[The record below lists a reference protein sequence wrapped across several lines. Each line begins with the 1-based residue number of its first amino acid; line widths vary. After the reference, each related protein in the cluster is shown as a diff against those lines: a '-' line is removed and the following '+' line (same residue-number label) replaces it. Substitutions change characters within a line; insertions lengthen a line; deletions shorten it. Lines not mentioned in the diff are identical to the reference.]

1 MSKWKKAVRVI
12 FVSALGLLFV
22 FPIFADDIYEARQ
35 KQGELESKLE
45 QSEQKL
51 ANLKDKVDK
60 AQQAVDEIDGQIAE
74 VEAVIDGYEA
84 DKLELED
91 EIRAL
96 QKQINRK
103 QKEIDHEYSM
113 MSKRIKFLYENLG
126 NSYAEA
132 LLTSDTFADALNKVQ
147 YLIELSDYDRR
158 QMEHLKKLQKGIQE
172 DQDEVKVQKE
182 EVNELLD
189 AQEDQKEV
197 LDGML
202 EVKAEA
208 LSKAEEAQ
216 ATEEE
221 KNAYIAGL
229 LEEQKET
236 VNALVEEYNRKLQEQ
251 LEAQRAAAAAAAENG
266 ETPPPINP
274 GGGGKIWSGGSF
286 LWPLPSPYGKD
297 YITSWFG
304 YRTDPFG
311 GGYTTYHSGV
321 DIGAACNTPIFAV
334 LPGTV
339 VISADGWNGGCGNY
353 TVIYHGGNLYTE
365 YMHQNARA
373 VSVGQTVDQGEV
385 IGYVGTTGSS
395 TGYHL
400 HIAVVQSDHGFD
412 YTCRVDPSAYL
423 GI

>member
-1 MSKWKKAVRVI
+1 MSKWKKTVRIILVA
-12 FVSALGLLFV
+12 ALGILFV

-35 KQGELESKLE
+35 KQSELESELAE
-45 QSEQKL
+45 SEEKL
-51 ANLKDKVDK
+51 ANLKNKVDK

-74 VEAVIDGYEA
+74 VESVISGYEA
-84 DKLELED
+84 DKQELE
-91 EIRAL
+91 EQIRSL

-103 QKEIDHEYSM
+103 QKEIDHEYGM

-147 YLIELSDYDRR
+147 YLLELSDYDRR
-158 QMEHLKKLQKGIQE
+158 QMEHLEKLQKAIQE
-172 DQDEVKVQKE
+172 DQDEVEDQKK

-202 EVKAEA
+202 EVKAAA
-208 LSKAEEAQ
+208 LEKAEEAQ

-251 LEAQRAAAAAAAENG
+251 LEAQRKAAAENG
-266 ETPPPINP
+266 EDAPINP
-274 GGGGKIWSGGSF
+274 GDGGKIWSGGDF
-286 LWPLPSPYGKD
+286 LWPLPSPYD
-297 YITSWFG
+297 TSYITSWFG

-311 GGYTTYHSGV
+311 GGYTTYHSGI
-321 DIGAACNTPIFAV
+321 DIGAPCNTEIYAV

-365 YMHQNARA
+365 YMHQNVRA
-373 VSVGQTVDQGEV
+373 VSVGDTVEQGQV

-400 HIAVVQSDHGFD
+400 HIGVVESDHGFD
-412 YTCRVDPSAYL
+412 YTCRVDPSSYL
-423 GI
+423 GL